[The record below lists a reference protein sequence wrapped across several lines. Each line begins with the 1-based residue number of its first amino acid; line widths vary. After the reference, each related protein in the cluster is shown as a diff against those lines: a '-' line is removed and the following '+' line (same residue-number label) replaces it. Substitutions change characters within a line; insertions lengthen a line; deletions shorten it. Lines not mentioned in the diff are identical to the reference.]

1 MSLLSHVLEHTAVLE
16 LGALLHTSFHR
27 LLSLPGIP
35 DVKFTAVIH
44 IKTFYDVNVTNGIEF
59 TIRIGL
65 NS

>member
-1 MSLLSHVLEHTAVLE
+1 MSFLSHVLEYTAVLE
-16 LGALLHTSFHR
+16 LGALLHTSLHR
-27 LLSLPGIP
+27 LLSLP

-44 IKTFYDVNVTNGIEF
+44 IKTFNDVNVTNGIEF